1 MTTTA
6 TRRPEGAPPAPAAR
20 RGRRAPGR
28 RWVGGIPL
36 LAPGMLYLAA
46 FLVVPVGLVVAYA
59 FFRRGR
65 FGGVVYEFTLENFQR
80 ALEPVYVDVLLT
92 SLGVAAV
99 TTALALLLGYPTAYV
114 ISRMPRR
121 RRTIALILVL
131 LPFWTNFLIRTY
143 AWILLLND
151 AGWVNAALM
160 AMGFVESPI
169 RMLYTT
175 PAVVTGLLYVYLPLM
190 VLPLYS
196 TLERI
201 DPQLEEAATNLGST
215 RGRVFRTVTLP
226 LSLPGVLTGCVFVF
240 VPSMSNFVIPELIGG
255 GKMLLVGN
263 LVRDQFLR
271 ARDWPFGSVL
281 ALVITA
287 TLVGLL
293 VLQGRA
299 IARTGARDG

>member
-1 MTTTA
+1 VSGGYPPPPPPLLPP
-6 TRRPEGAPPAPAAR
+6 RRWPAA
-20 RGRRAPGR
+20 AA
-28 RWVGGIPL
+28 L

-46 FLVVPVGLVVAYA
+46 FMVLPVGLVVAYA

-65 FGGVVYEFTLENFQR
+65 FGGVEYELTLENFAR
-80 ALEPVYVDVLLT
+80 ATETVYVQVLLT

-99 TTALALLLGYPTAYV
+99 TTLLALLLGYPTAYV
-114 ISRMPRR
+114 IARMPRR
-121 RRTIALILVL
+121 RRTVALVLVL

-151 AGWVNAALM
+151 AGWVNAGLM
-160 AMGFVESPI
+160 ALGLVEGPI

-175 PAVVTGLLYVYLPLM
+175 PAVVTGLLYIYLPLM

-196 TLERI
+196 ALERI
-201 DPQLEEAATNLGST
+201 DPQLEEAATNLGAS
-215 RGRVFRTVTLP
+215 RWRVFRTVTIP
-226 LSLPGVLTGCVFVF
+226 LSMPGVLTGCVFVF
-240 VPSMSNFVIPELIGG
+240 VPSMSNFVVPELLGG

-281 ALVITA
+281 ALAITA

-299 IARTGARDG
+299 IARYGRP